1 MAALEYWLW
10 LSSAPVSFRAKA
22 LLLERFGDPE
32 SAFFAPPGSFRGIH
46 GISPLEAAALELK
59 DRSGVSRIRE
69 ECQAQGLQ
77 IISLQDA
84 AYPNRLRHIYAP
96 PVVLYVRGRM
106 PALDENAPVAVI
118 GTRNASAYGLQ
129 MGRDLAYQIVKCGGI
144 VVSGLTRGIDAEAA
158 RGALLADG
166 CCVAVLGTPHEQ
178 ERGFLAKD
186 VAARGAVLSEYPPG
200 MAAQRSF
207 FRERNRIAAGISV
220 GVLVVEAPAK
230 RGTRLFAE
238 EAAEQGKE
246 LFAVPGCVND
256 ENSAGTL
263 AMLKEGAKLVTCGWD
278 VMSEFQGLYPDKIH
292 PPESTAA
299 PVETPSEETAETV
312 AGQKAVDKAGG
323 EDYIDL
329 EKQLAGLSEE
339 QLKIIAAIDRNSSHI
354 DDIVEATGLPVGKVL
369 GNLTLLEVKGY
380 IRRDAGK
387 RITLKIAK
395 K

>member
-10 LSSAPVSFRAKA
+10 LSSAPVSARAKA

-32 SAFFAPPGSFRGIH
+32 TAYFAAPGSFRGIR
-46 GISPLEAAALELK
+46 GISALEAATLEK
-59 DRSGVSRIRE
+59 RDRSMVSRIRDACE
-69 ECQAQGLQ
+69 EQGLQ
-77 IISLQDA
+77 IISFQDA

-96 PVVLYVRGRM
+96 PAVLYARGRM

-118 GTRNASAYGLQ
+118 GTRNASAYGLR
-129 MGRDLAYQIVKCGGI
+129 MGRDLAYQIAKCGGL

-166 CCVAVLGTPHEQ
+166 CCIAVLGTAHEQ
-178 ERGFLAKD
+178 EQGFLAKD

-200 MAAQRSF
+200 TETQRSF

-220 GVLVVEAPAK
+220 GVVVVEAPA
-230 RGTRLFAE
+230 RSGTRLFAE

-256 ENSAGTL
+256 ENSVGTL
-263 AMLKEGAKLVTCGWD
+263 AMLKDGAKLVTCGWD
-278 VMSEFQGLYPDKIH
+278 VMCEFQGLYPGKIH
-292 PPESTAA
+292 PAENKSAPAGALPGEEPEAA
-299 PVETPSEETAETV
+299 PE
-312 AGQKAVDKAGG
+312 QKDIDKADG

-329 EKQLAGLSEE
+329 EKQLSGLSED

-354 DDIVEATGLPVGKVL
+354 DDIVEATGLPVAKVL
-369 GNLTLLEVKGY
+369 GNLTLLELKGY

-387 RITLKIAK
+387 RIALKIAK